1 MIQVNK
7 KERSLK
13 ILLAPRISEKASNL
27 KTLGQYVFKVSSD
40 ANKFEVAKAVSSLF
54 NVQVES
60 VRICNVMGKKR
71 RFGNIAGQRKNW
83 KKAYVSLKE
92 GYSINLEVA

>member
-1 MIQVNK
+1 MIQASK
-7 KERSLK
+7 KERALK
-13 ILLAPRISEKASNL
+13 ILLAPRVSEKASNL
-27 KTLGQYVFKVSSD
+27 KALGQYVFKVSSD
-40 ANKFEVAKAVSSLF
+40 ATKFEIAKAVSTLF

-60 VRICNVMGKKR
+60 VRVCNVLGKQR
-71 RFGNIAGQRKNW
+71 RFGNIAGKRKDW